1 MIQRY
6 GLGGRDPA
14 DGGTRVPS
22 AGRAAPTRIR
32 SSTLAGL
39 TRVQSIAIFFGDPIS
54 STPFVLVIAQAVLG
68 RLSRWLIDAPRL
80 RLPWSLLAL
89 RFRRKKPVSSSYP
102 PEIRPLHHFHF
113 TAHRP
118 LVGRSAERSGRRR
131 SPRGRS
137 YRFEQLMWPTRP
149 LLWASQPPAAWHPT
163 TVAGSYFAAA
173 RAERAQSAQQSDGFG
188 AMRTSHHGFQSAR
201 AGAPYPRQREPP
213 FRPPRP
219 CMQHAPCAP

>member
-1 MIQRY
+1 MSRRDNYRLTSFGALRY
-6 GLGGRDPA
+6 VRR
-14 DGGTRVPS
+14 THE
-22 AGRAAPTRIR
+22 
-32 SSTLAGL
+32 
-39 TRVQSIAIFFGDPIS
+39 
-54 STPFVLVIAQAVLG
+54 
-68 RLSRWLIDAPRL
+68 
-80 RLPWSLLAL
+80 LAL

-102 PEIRPLHHFHF
+102 PEIRPLHHFHS

-137 YRFEQLMWPTRP
+137 FRFEQLMWPTRP

-173 RAERAQSAQQSDGFG
+173 RAERAQSAQQSEGFG

-201 AGAPYPRQREPP
+201 AGAPYPCGTPVQRIKALITPMRGP
-213 FRPPRP
+213 SLPSAVSGTLR
-219 CMQHAPCAP
+219 